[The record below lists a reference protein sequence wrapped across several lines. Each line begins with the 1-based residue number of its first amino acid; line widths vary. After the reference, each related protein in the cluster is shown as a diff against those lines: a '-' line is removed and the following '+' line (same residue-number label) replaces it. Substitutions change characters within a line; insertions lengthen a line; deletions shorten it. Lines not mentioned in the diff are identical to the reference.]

1 LSGAKRSKRAKVEIL
16 RPTKW
21 QTLSN
26 RESFLYSR
34 NAAASNREFQG
45 GDLRIGRTWENDD
58 MEQPVFD
65 AGIAGSL
72 TMIFLTAATV
82 VLLRSFYKR
91 WKRMEDRRLND
102 ESK

>member
-1 LSGAKRSKRAKVEIL
+1 
-16 RPTKW
+16 
-21 QTLSN
+21 
-26 RESFLYSR
+26 
-34 NAAASNREFQG
+34 
-45 GDLRIGRTWENDD
+45 